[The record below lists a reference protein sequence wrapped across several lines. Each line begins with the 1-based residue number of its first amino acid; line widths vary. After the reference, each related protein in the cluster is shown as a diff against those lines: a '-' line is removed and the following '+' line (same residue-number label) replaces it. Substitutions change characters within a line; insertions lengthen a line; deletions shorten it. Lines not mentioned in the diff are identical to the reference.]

1 MNFKKITLSLLA
13 LSLSFAIV
21 SCDGEKNEKDEKDKA
36 TETKQQEKTEAEKTN
51 TTATVTMALPDG
63 EITLD
68 RLPVGVKEFVM
79 KNYAGYKMV
88 KALSDPLCQG
98 GDAIDVAIA
107 KAGVPNLSLIFKP
120 DGTFVQ
126 QEEDVPLSTATN
138 KIMNTLKVKYADYA
152 VGNQIEKLILADKT
166 VQYLADLTRGS
177 VTKEVIF
184 TVDGNVVCEK

>member
-1 MNFKKITLSLLA
+1 MNTKKFPSAVLMILLTIFLGSCGNNSTEKSDAPESKSQEAAETTKPDTSMFK
-13 LSLSFAIV
+13 
-21 SCDGEKNEKDEKDKA
+21 
-36 TETKQQEKTEAEKTN
+36 
-51 TTATVTMALPDG
+51 TVLPDG

-68 RLPVGVKEFVM
+68 RLPAGVKEFVI

-88 KALSDPLCQG
+88 KAASDPLCQG
-98 GDAIDVAIA
+98 GDAIDLAVAKTGA
-107 KAGVPNLSLIFKP
+107 PNLSLIFKP

-126 QEEDVPLSTATN
+126 QEEDVPLSMATS
-138 KIMNTLKVKYADYA
+138 KIMNVLKTKYVDYKA
-152 VGNQIEKLILADKT
+152 GTQIEKLVLADKT

>member
-1 MNFKKITLSLLA
+1 MDIKKTASALLMILLSIFIGSCVNNSSEKSDA
-13 LSLSFAIV
+13 PESKKQEAAESVISDSVV
-21 SCDGEKNEKDEKDKA
+21 S
-36 TETKQQEKTEAEKTN
+36 KTI
-51 TTATVTMALPDG
+51 LPDG

-68 RLPVGVKEFVM
+68 RLPAGVKEFVI
-79 KNYAGYKMV
+79 KNYAGYKTV

-107 KAGVPNLSLIFKP
+107 KAGKPNLSLIFKP

-138 KIMNTLKVKYADYA
+138 KIMSTLKLKYADYT
-152 VGNQIEKLILADKT
+152 VGTQIEKLILADKS
-166 VQYLADLTRGS
+166 VQYLADLTKGS

-184 TVDGNVVCEK
+184 TADGNVVCEH